1 MPLFMHIY
9 YSNMNNINWDSLR
22 YFLAAA
28 NGGSLTAAAEML
40 GSNQPTVGRYIDAL
54 EQSLGTKLF
63 KRSVK
68 GLSLTDEGAFILEQ
82 SQAIQATITKI
93 QHTLTGDKNEI
104 AGTIRLTLPEGLS
117 LEVITPLLAKFHTT
131 YPNIKLLLNVS
142 AQSMN
147 LIQGESDMAIRLYRP
162 KETDL
167 VVKSLGEMEMGL
179 FASQQYLQQHG
190 TPTSLEEL
198 ARHRVIAYGEQLS
211 NMPENKFLLT
221 HASPVLMSDSTST
234 RLRATLDGVGISI
247 QPKLVQHHN
256 PQLKPVLKDQPLPN
270 HAIWLVYHKD
280 LRNQARIRALAK
292 FIIELFE

>member
-1 MPLFMHIY
+1 
-9 YSNMNNINWDSLR
+9 MNNINWDSLR

-117 LEVITPLLAKFHTT
+117 LEVITP
-131 YPNIKLLLNVS
+131 
-142 AQSMN
+142 
-147 LIQGESDMAIRLYRP
+147 
-162 KETDL
+162 
-167 VVKSLGEMEMGL
+167 
-179 FASQQYLQQHG
+179 
-190 TPTSLEEL
+190 
-198 ARHRVIAYGEQLS
+198 
-211 NMPENKFLLT
+211 
-221 HASPVLMSDSTST
+221 
-234 RLRATLDGVGISI
+234 
-247 QPKLVQHHN
+247 
-256 PQLKPVLKDQPLPN
+256 
-270 HAIWLVYHKD
+270 
-280 LRNQARIRALAK
+280 
-292 FIIELFE
+292 